1 MKKHNLWS
9 WFDENVYEITVIVA
23 ILPTVGFAF
32 YVDKL
37 YLRELDWFIRYP
49 LNMVSFSFVFL
60 GLLYVLRFISF
71 FILEPNFN
79 AIRRIMGRRRPLKEV
94 EKEIEKEDLDKGV
107 DWCFEKGKKYV
118 EMPEDVQRTLLWH
131 GQNNIANELRKEIR
145 SLKILVYVLLA
156 LVIAIAYHLFI

>member
-1 MKKHNLWS
+1 MKKLDLLS
-9 WFDENVYEITVIVA
+9 WIENNTYNISIFLS
-23 ILPTVGFAF
+23 ILPAVGFAL

-37 YLRELDWFIRYP
+37 YLRELDWFIRHP
-49 LNMVSFSFVFL
+49 LMMVCYIVASFVFL
-60 GLLYVLRFISF
+60 LVMLFIGG
-71 FILEPNFN
+71 ILLEPTFKI
-79 AIRRIMGRRRPLKEV
+79 IRRITGRKPLKEV
-94 EKEIEKEDLDKGV
+94 EKEIEEGDLDEGV

-145 SLKILVYVLLA
+145 SLKILVYVLLV

>member
-1 MKKHNLWS
+1 MNKHDLWS

-23 ILPTVGFAF
+23 ILPTVGFAL

-49 LNMVSFSFVFL
+49 FNMVSFSFVFL

-79 AIRRIMGRRRPLKEV
+79 AIRT
-94 EKEIEKEDLDKGV
+94 
-107 DWCFEKGKKYV
+107 
-118 EMPEDVQRTLLWH
+118 TL
-131 GQNNIANELRKEIR
+131 
-145 SLKILVYVLLA
+145 
-156 LVIAIAYHLFI
+156 